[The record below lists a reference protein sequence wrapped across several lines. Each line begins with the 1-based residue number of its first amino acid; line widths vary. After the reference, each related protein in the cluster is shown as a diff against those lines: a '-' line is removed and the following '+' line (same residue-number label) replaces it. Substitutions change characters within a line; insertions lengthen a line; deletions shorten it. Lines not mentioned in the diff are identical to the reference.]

1 MAAAHTGYRTTPTPI
16 TGLGRRE
23 LLAVIGAF
31 AVFALGFGV
40 VMGALKLAEGL
51 SGDEVVW
58 SRRMATPPPPKPQPS
73 RSIDFEIAGVRFGSL
88 AADLAHQQPG
98 TRFNTGRSG
107 KTVGVFRRD
116 GGTFTVGFLPARLG
130 GGVYEVRYQQVFVS
144 HDEDAVLAQLGQR
157 FGWPATTDCRR
168 RNVAAAAE
176 CSFRWF
182 PDDAVEV
189 EALTRPAEGIAAGR
203 TGTDLTLIARDTIAV
218 GHLERAASAGEQKL
232 SPLGRLLEKL
242 PF

>member
-1 MAAAHTGYRTTPTPI
+1 MATAHSAYRSPQTPI
-16 TGLGRRE
+16 GGLGRRE

-31 AVFALGFGV
+31 AVFSVGFGV

-51 SGDEVVW
+51 ASDQVVW
-58 SRRMATPPPPKPQPS
+58 SQRMAPPSAPKPPKS
-73 RSIDFEIAGVRFGSL
+73 RPIDFEIAGVRFGST
-88 AADLAHQQPG
+88 AADLARTQPG

-116 GGTFTVGFLPARLG
+116 GGDFAVGFLPARLG
-130 GGVYEVRYQQVFVS
+130 GGAYEVRYEQIFVS
-144 HDEDAVLAQLGQR
+144 HDEDAVLSRLGQR

-168 RNVAAAAE
+168 RSVAATAE

-189 EALTRPAEGIAAGR
+189 EVLTRPAEGVASGR
-203 TGTDLTLIARDTIAV
+203 DGTDLTLIARDTIAV